1 MLVAPANGRVNV
13 DWWSLICTVLMFRG
27 GEQQVPFY
35 YIGCKTRANQN
46 EKKNVHVNQN
56 VHNNILSIS
65 VQEDYNPGR
74 ENTAITES
82 DDTKIFII
90 TRTILVLE
98 AVKQYGWALRQLC
111 LLLLLLL
118 LLLALCRCWRRG
130 VCSAG

>member
-1 MLVAPANGRVNV
+1 MLMALANGIINV

-35 YIGCKTRANQN
+35 YIGRKTRANQN
-46 EKKNVHVNQN
+46 EKKNLHVNQN
-56 VHNNILSIS
+56 VHNNILCIS

-74 ENTAITES
+74 KYTAIAES

-118 LLLALCRCWRRG
+118 LLLLCRWRRG

>member
-35 YIGCKTRANQN
+35 YIGRKTRANQN
-46 EKKNVHVNQN
+46 EKKNLHVNQN

-74 ENTAITES
+74 ENTAITEIES
-82 DDTKIFII
+82 DTNIHDNFPSTS
-90 TRTILVLE
+90 VQE
-98 AVKQYGWALRQLC
+98 DHNP
-111 LLLLLLL
+111 
-118 LLLALCRCWRRG
+118 
-130 VCSAG
+130 

>member
-1 MLVAPANGRVNV
+1 MLVALANGRVNV

-35 YIGCKTRANQN
+35 YIGRKTRANQN

-74 ENTAITES
+74 ENTAIAETS
-82 DDTKIFII
+82 GDTKIFII
-90 TRTILVLE
+90 IRTFLVLE
-98 AVKQYGWALRQLC
+98 AVKQNLFALSY
-111 LLLLLLL
+111 
-118 LLLALCRCWRRG
+118 A
-130 VCSAG
+130 SAELQEDREIVLEAVK